1 MSLPEHPRI
10 LIVHPGPLP
19 DFSVHDVC
27 TGWVEGLR
35 ELGVEVAPYNLND
48 RLIFYSNA
56 LIDTGEKDEEGH
68 PIVRRAMD
76 DDQVYKAAIQGLS
89 HALYTF
95 WPDVVLMVSA
105 FFMTAATMTLIRQRR
120 HKIVVLAT
128 ESPYQDEE
136 QLMRG
141 QLADL
146 ILLNDPVNLAKFR
159 EQGPAEYMPHAYRP
173 RVHHPRAGPV
183 NPELAADLTFIGTA
197 FKSRVAFFEEM
208 NLDGLD
214 VLLGGADWGSIPE
227 SSPLT
232 RFVGSEPGG
241 PDCVDNE
248 QTAELYRHAKTGINF
263 YRREGEQD
271 WDTRA
276 YAMGPREVELAA
288 CGVPFL
294 RDRRAEGDEVLH
306 MLPTFGGPD
315 DASDKLRW
323 LLAHDRERDAMA
335 EQAQAAIAGRTFVN
349 NARRLLQLLDRL

>member
-1 MSLPEHPRI
+1 
-10 LIVHPGPLP
+10 
-19 DFSVHDVC
+19 
-27 TGWVEGLR
+27 
-35 ELGVEVAPYNLND
+35 
-48 RLIFYSNA
+48 
-56 LIDTGEKDEEGH
+56 
-68 PIVRRAMD
+68 
-76 DDQVYKAAIQGLS
+76 
-89 HALYTF
+89 
-95 WPDVVLMVSA
+95 MVSA
-105 FFMTAATMTLIRQRR
+105 FFMTAGTMTLIRARR

-146 ILLNDPVNLAKFR
+146 VLLNDPVNLEKFR

-173 RVHHPRAGPV
+173 RVHHPRTGPV

-197 FKSRVAFFEEM
+197 FKSRVEFFEEM

-232 RFVGSEPGG
+232 RFIGSEPGG

-276 YAMGPREVELAA
+276 HAMGPREVEMAA
-288 CGVPFL
+288 CNLFFL
-294 RDRRAEGDEVLH
+294 RDPRAEGDEVFRGI
-306 MLPTFGGPD
+306 LPTFDGPE
-315 DASDKLRW
+315 DASEKLRW
-323 LLAHDRERDAMA
+323 WLARDGLRETRA
-335 EQAQAAIAGRTFVN
+335 AQAREAIADRTFAN
-349 NARRLLQLLDRL
+349 NARRLLGLLERA